1 MSSPG
6 ADTSSNA
13 AGNAER
19 REDYSRLIANLTHE
33 LKTPL
38 HSILAIA
45 SILASEVDGP
55 LTAEQKRQV
64 EMITRNGEHLLE
76 QITELLQFSSTATD
90 TRRANLRQVK
100 VRSVFDEVLRSIEPV
115 AKRSGVNIESDIERL
130 APEFWT
136 DPTLIRRI
144 VVNLLSNA
152 VKFSPQGGLVSFF
165 AQTRNDGALEL
176 QVADSGIGMRST
188 EQGAIFT
195 EFFQADSGDSRR
207 FGGVGLGLTLVKA
220 ALELLGGRIDVK
232 SEPGRGS
239 LFTVHIPSALAT
251 MEKRK
256 VLVVEPDEGVRLSLQ
271 QCLAGEGYDALLL
284 PGREDV
290 VRHIA
295 EAKPD
300 LVMLDVSDSEGKG
313 FALVE
318 QIRSSAWGEAIPVIV
333 MSTLEG
339 PKERA
344 RCFKAGASDFI
355 VKPFDVEE
363 LIARVRTQLERPW

>member
-1 MSSPG
+1 VAWLEAKRKVVSDSSI
-6 ADTSSNA
+6 
-13 AGNAER
+13 ER

-55 LTAEQKRQV
+55 LTAEQRRQV

-76 QITELLQFSSTATD
+76 QITELLQFSTTATE
-90 TRRANLRQVK
+90 TRRANLRQIK
-100 VRSVFDEVLRSIEPV
+100 VRVLFDEVLRSIEPV
-115 AKRSGVNIESDIERL
+115 AKRANVSVESDIERL
-130 APEFWT
+130 KPDFWSDT
-136 DPTLIRRI
+136 TLLRRI

-152 VKFSPQGGLVSFF
+152 VKFSPDGGNVSFF
-165 AQTRNDGALEL
+165 AQTLNDSSLEV
-176 QVADSGIGMRST
+176 QVADSGIGMRTGDQS
-188 EQGAIFT
+188 AIFA
-195 EFFQADSGDSRR
+195 EFFQADSGDTRR

-220 ALELLGGRIDVK
+220 ALDLLGGRVDVK

-256 VLVVEPDEGVRLSLQ
+256 VLVVEPDEGVRLSLH
-271 QCLAGEGYDALLL
+271 QCFAGEGYETVLL
-284 PGREDV
+284 PTRDEV
-290 VRHIA
+290 VRYIA
-295 EAKPD
+295 ELKPD
-300 LVMLDVSDSEGKG
+300 LVMLDVSDSQGEG

-344 RCFKAGASDFI
+344 RGFKAGASDFI